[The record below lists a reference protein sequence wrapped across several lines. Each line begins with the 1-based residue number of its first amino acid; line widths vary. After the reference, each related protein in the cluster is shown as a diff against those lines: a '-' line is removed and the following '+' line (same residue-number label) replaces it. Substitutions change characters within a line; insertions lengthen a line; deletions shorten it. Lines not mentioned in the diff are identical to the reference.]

1 LRKINYKFIGKKA
14 VGFTIILFIAL
25 LLNFIIP
32 RLIPGGPAA
41 EVKAFLEEQGIPPTP
56 KLLHAVEVE
65 MGISTA
71 PEYVQFYQ
79 YLVDVAH
86 GNLGVSILYYPEAVS
101 KIVEQALPWTLLIV
115 ISATVISFFIGN
127 KLGRY
132 AALKRNS
139 WKDKLIV
146 LTTMFAGGIPAFSAG
161 IILLYVF
168 SFDLHILPPFHPYN
182 LSTTTPGFNLPFIL
196 SVIDHAILPV
206 TTLTVISLATWM
218 LHMRNNMIPTIT
230 DDYINFAKMLGVSNA
245 EITKIAYRNALLPNL
260 TGFAMALAYSV
271 SGALLI
277 EEIFSYPGIGYY
289 MFTAIQGQDYPLMQG
304 LFLILVV
311 SVLVANLIVD
321 LIYGIFDPRVTAEA
335 G

>member
-1 LRKINYKFIGKKA
+1 
-14 VGFTIILFIAL
+14 
-25 LLNFIIP
+25 
-32 RLIPGGPAA
+32 
-41 EVKAFLEEQGIPPTP
+41 
-56 KLLHAVEVE
+56 
-65 MGISTA
+65 
-71 PEYVQFYQ
+71 
-79 YLVDVAH
+79 
-86 GNLGVSILYYPEAVS
+86 
-101 KIVEQALPWTLLIV
+101 
-115 ISATVISFFIGN
+115 
-127 KLGRY
+127 
-132 AALKRNS
+132 
-139 WKDKLIV
+139 
-146 LTTMFAGGIPAFSAG
+146 
-161 IILLYVF
+161 
-168 SFDLHILPPFHPYN
+168 
-182 LSTTTPGFNLPFIL
+182 
-196 SVIDHAILPV
+196 
-206 TTLTVISLATWM
+206 
-218 LHMRNNMIPTIT
+218 MRNNMIPTIT